1 MNTMYTYIMKRLIV
15 LVLMVS
21 LGGCASAQVLNPADA
36 HVRLSTN
43 GRLYIGQVE
52 TPVKQ
57 LAAQLKKEGIG
68 PKTQITIEIPPN
80 TPPQALTVISR
91 ELASSGYRRI
101 LFSKPRKATA
111 EKGEDPLLK
120 DLR

>member
-1 MNTMYTYIMKRLIV
+1 MKTRILRSSI
-15 LVLMVS
+15 LLALMVS
-21 LGGCASAQVLNPADA
+21 FSGCASAQVLSPADA
-36 HVRLSTN
+36 HVRLSGN
-43 GRLYIGQVE
+43 GRLYVGKVE
-52 TPVKQ
+52 TPVKK
-57 LAAQLKKEGIG
+57 LAAQLKKNGIG
-68 PKTQITIEIPPN
+68 PRMQITVEIPPN

-101 LFSKPRKATA
+101 LFCKPRKATA

>member
-1 MNTMYTYIMKRLIV
+1 MNKHV
-15 LVLMVS
+15 LTGSIILALTIS
-21 LGGCASAQVLNPADA
+21 FSGCASAQLLKPAEA
-36 HVRLSTN
+36 HVRLSEN
-43 GRLYIGQVE
+43 GRLYVGDTE
-52 TPVKQ
+52 TPVKK
-57 LAAQLKKEGIG
+57 LATQLKKDGIDL
-68 PKTQITIEIPPN
+68 KAQVTIEIPPN
-80 TPPQALTVISR
+80 TPAAALTVISR

>member
-1 MNTMYTYIMKRLIV
+1 MKKRMFTRSIL
-15 LVLMVS
+15 LALMVAFS
-21 LGGCASAQVLNPADA
+21 GCASAQVLKPADA
-36 HVRLSTN
+36 HVRLSGN
-43 GRLYIGQVE
+43 GKLYVGKVE
-52 TPVKQ
+52 TPVKK
-57 LAAQLKKEGIG
+57 LATQLKKDGIG
-68 PKTQITIEIPPN
+68 PRTQIIIEIPPN

-120 DLR
+120 DLH